1 MALHIEK
8 VTAKNRADILAL
20 SVAASQE
27 GFIETTA
34 QCLQEEEEDARFI
47 PVGLYVDEVVVGFA
61 MYGQFGDEQ
70 AEAYVW
76 LDRLLID
83 AQYQG
88 KGYGQAFLQM
98 LVEYLQ
104 ERYATDV
111 IYLSVYPNNT
121 HAIRLYER
129 FGFMFNGEVDPNGE
143 LLMVKDVRENDNGDC
158 T

>member
-27 GFIETTA
+27 GFIESTA
-34 QCLQEEEEDARFI
+34 QCLQEAEEDARFI

-104 ERYATDV
+104 ERYATDM
-111 IYLSVYPNNT
+111 IYLSVYPNNSG
-121 HAIRLYER
+121 AIHFYESIGFAFTGNSDGNEKIMRLTR
-129 FGFMFNGEVDPNGE
+129 QVDTNLE
-143 LLMVKDVRENDNGDC
+143 L
-158 T
+158 